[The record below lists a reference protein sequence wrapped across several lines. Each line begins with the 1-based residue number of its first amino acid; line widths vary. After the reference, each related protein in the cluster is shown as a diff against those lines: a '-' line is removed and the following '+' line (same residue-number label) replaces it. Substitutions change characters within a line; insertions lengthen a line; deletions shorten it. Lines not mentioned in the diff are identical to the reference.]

1 MKLPK
6 VGKPKKSQL
15 SAPVKTTSRKMQ
27 FCRNK
32 YSCASSTKSSTRRLV
47 EQKIWA
53 NFNAQ
58 SFIHL
63 KLSMQCSEL
72 FFMSVH
78 VCNSSGEQ
86 LSIIVFNNSVSMVV
100 FVH

>member
-1 MKLPK
+1 MIL
-6 VGKPKKSQL
+6 
-15 SAPVKTTSRKMQ
+15 
-27 FCRNK
+27 
-32 YSCASSTKSSTRRLV
+32 
-47 EQKIWA
+47 IWA

-78 VCNSSGEQ
+78 VCNSSENIFEMEIRFIRLRLGAILKMRVWNEI
-86 LSIIVFNNSVSMVV
+86 L
-100 FVH
+100 H